1 MPRTPGTARLAVLVS
16 GRGSNFD
23 ALRAAIAAGQLHA
36 EIALV
41 ASNRPHAPALARARA
56 AGIATHA
63 SESRGS
69 GDRAAWDRAFMAAV
83 AAAQPDLIV
92 LAGFM
97 RRLDAAAVTPWLGR
111 MLNIHP
117 SLLPKYPGLDT
128 HQRVLDA
135 GDVEHGASV
144 HFVTA
149 ELDGGPVLAQ
159 VRMPVSAADTPHSLA
174 ARLLPL
180 EHHLLVAAVTAVA
193 SGRCRMQGTA
203 ILCAG
208 QILHAP
214 LQLQDDASLA

>member
-1 MPRTPGTARLAVLVS
+1 MPRMARLAVLVS

-56 AGIATHA
+56 TGIATHA

-83 AAAQPDLIV
+83 AAARPDLIV

-144 HFVTA
+144 HFVTV

-159 VRMPVSAADTPHSLA
+159 ARMPVSAADTPHSLA

-180 EHHLLVAAVTAVA
+180 EHRLLVAAVTAVA

-203 ILCAG
+203 ILCDG

>member
-1 MPRTPGTARLAVLVS
+1 MPRMARLAVLVS

-23 ALRAAIAAGQLHA
+23 ALRAAIADGQLHA

-41 ASNRPHAPALARARA
+41 ASNRPHAPALVRARA
-56 AGIATHA
+56 VGIATHT

-135 GDVEHGASV
+135 GDTEHGASV

-159 VRMPVSAADTPHSLA
+159 ARMPVTATDTPYSLA

-180 EHHLLVAAVTAVA
+180 EHRLLVAAVTAVA
-193 SGRCRMQGTA
+193 SGHCRMQGKA

-214 LQLQDDASLA
+214 LQLHNDGGLA